1 MFLDLLGPF
10 LIPEH
15 FVDPLPCVYDHI
27 VSNISVYVYIYR
39 EIDLDMH
46 IYNYLH
52 ARTDP

>member
-27 VSNISVYVYIYR
+27 VSNISVYVYR

>member
-27 VSNISVYVYIYR
+27 VSNISVYIYI